1 MLKARFCQFYSVAY
15 HITKIF
21 FLPYKFYLQSLYR
34 FILEIGVKRAVSQTF
49 PSVQVLIRTLCF
61 LVTTARTS
69 AWPPNDRL
77 LTRTTLSCLQSHLY
91 LRLFWVRHLHHPLRT
106 QRNWRSLFSHSFS
119 WTWSRVAERKH
130 DDLYTPI
137 VSTIRIKPPK
147 CLPFFLNKP
156 LPGFWTR
163 QVAGRTAFR
172 SGSCVGSSVPSSSP
186 NLKACSSSLYPDWQI
201 ISSFHWRLPFK
212 INSNTTGTRCPWK
225 LITVT
230 LQPMVSFFLVILSK
244 PILSAL
250 GDFPELSRL
259 FFCFCGTEP
268 LGLLFMCSWNGF
280 ALKIAQCSL
289 SPQVAHSGFCGS
301 RLFHTPSFTCGC
313 CSVFSLALHLFF
325 LSSGPMATG
334 VASDNPNQAL

>member
-49 PSVQVLIRTLCF
+49 PPVQVLIRTLCF

-69 AWPPNDRL
+69 AWPPNDWL

-163 QVAGRTAFR
+163 QVAGR
-172 SGSCVGSSVPSSSP
+172 
-186 NLKACSSSLYPDWQI
+186 K
-201 ISSFHWRLPFK
+201 
-212 INSNTTGTRCPWK
+212 
-225 LITVT
+225 
-230 LQPMVSFFLVILSK
+230 
-244 PILSAL
+244 
-250 GDFPELSRL
+250 
-259 FFCFCGTEP
+259 
-268 LGLLFMCSWNGF
+268 
-280 ALKIAQCSL
+280 
-289 SPQVAHSGFCGS
+289 HSGVGVVWAALCPLHLQIWRHAVPLFIQID
-301 RLFHTPSFTCGC
+301 RLFHHSTEDY
-313 CSVFSLALHLFF
+313 HLK
-325 LSSGPMATG
+325 
-334 VASDNPNQAL
+334 